1 MGFCD
6 CVEDDGVLG
15 IKPTWLWPRRR
26 RAVAAA
32 GAAELGVVAMVH
44 RRQTERGRRGRSSQ
58 RIRRDG

>member
-32 GAAELGVVAMVH
+32 GAAELGVVVVVH
-44 RRQTERGRRGRSSQ
+44 KKANGEGEKGQELTA
-58 RIRRDG
+58 DP